1 MPYDETPPTPAE
13 WRRAL
18 DAALAFRNAAPW
30 TWMTEENM
38 FGVQDPETG
47 VTYYACVLGALGEM
61 TAVAL
66 YEGAT
71 GLDGLWRMRT
81 ETLAAPM
88 DTLMLQRCLM
98 ASFEDREVLQQAD
111 RDVLKSLGMKL
122 RGRGAWPMLR
132 SYLPGYVPW
141 HVTGAQARFLALAL
155 EQALMMAQRYR
166 EDPALLP
173 CVPPGGAYLVW
184 TRQDD
189 GEWTEERR
197 VPEPLGA
204 ADDSPAQE
212 VTVDTERLRQLKE
225 TLPITRGVLEMDFF
239 LSPNA
244 LQDEDGGRP
253 FFPLILMAAEQ
264 DSGLIVGNDLSRP
277 DTVAQDFGEMLLTI
291 LENVQMLPV
300 RVETSHA
307 ETQAYLE
314 PFAGP
319 LGVQVFLVPH
329 LRAIQPAMEE
339 LGLILGIGGFGL
351 DLPGLLGPDL
361 LELDE
366 PEPAPRRLR
375 RRASRASDKAPAS
388 VYQLKITLRDS
399 KPPIWRRILV
409 PGNIRL
415 DALHDVIQAAM
426 GWTNSHLHAF
436 ERYGEQFG
444 PPMDDQEMQ
453 DENRTRL
460 NEIAP
465 DEGRKFVYNYD
476 FGDSWDHTILV
487 EKILPPAPEM
497 DLPVC
502 LTGRRACPPEDCGGV
517 GGYANLIEIMQNPK
531 HRDYKEM
538 KSWLDGKLDPE
549 AFSVEEINQRLQRSR

>member
-1 MPYDETPPTPAE
+1 MPNDETPPTPDE

-18 DAALAFRNAAPW
+18 DAALAFRDAAPW
-30 TWMTEENM
+30 TWMTEENV

-61 TAVAL
+61 TALAL
-66 YEGAT
+66 YEGAA

-81 ETLAAPM
+81 ETFATPL

-111 RDVLKSLGMKL
+111 RDVLKSLGIKV

-132 SYLPGYVPW
+132 SYLPGYTPW

-155 EQALMMAQRYR
+155 EQALVIAQRSQ
-166 EDPALLP
+166 EDSALLP
-173 CVPPGGAYLVW
+173 YVPPGGAYLVR
-184 TRQDD
+184 TRQDN

-197 VPEPLGA
+197 VPEPLEA
-204 ADDSPAQE
+204 SDTDAAQE
-212 VTVDTERLRQLKE
+212 VVLDTERLQQMKE
-225 TLPITRGVLEMDFF
+225 TLPMTRGVLEMDFL
-239 LSPNA
+239 LSPNGI
-244 LQDEDGGRP
+244 QDENGGRP
-253 FFPLILMAAEQ
+253 FFPLILMAADQ

-277 DTVAQDFGEMLLTI
+277 DAIAQDFGEMLLTI
-291 LENVQMLPV
+291 LENVQMLPA
-300 RVETSHA
+300 RVETAHA
-307 ETQAYLE
+307 ETLMYLE

-319 LGVQVFLVPH
+319 LGIQVSLVPQ

-339 LGLILGIGGFGL
+339 LALILGGGFGL
-351 DLPGLLGPDL
+351 DLPGLLESDL

-399 KPPIWRRILV
+399 KPPIWRRVLV
-409 PGNIRL
+409 PGSIRL
-415 DALHDVIQAAM
+415 DALHDVIQSAM

-436 ERYGEQFG
+436 EIDGGQFG
-444 PPMDDQEMQ
+444 VPDPDLEMENERKFRLDQ
-453 DENRTRL
+453 L
-460 NEIAP
+460 VP
-465 DEGRKFVYNYD
+465 DEGGKFVYNYD

-487 EKILPPAPEM
+487 EKILPPTPDM

-502 LTGRRACPPEDCGGV
+502 LTGKRACPPEDCGGV
-517 GGYANLIEIMQNPK
+517 WGYAELIEVMQNPK
-531 HRDYKEM
+531 HPDYKEM
-538 KSWLDGKLDPE
+538 REWLGGKLAPE
-549 AFSVEEINQRLQRSR
+549 AFSVDEVNRRLRRSR